1 MTRIDYIME
10 SMQKTLNT
18 LETVKT
24 EKQFRREL
32 RRVYSLQYRLESNLK
47 AKG

>member
-1 MTRIDYIME
+1 ME

-32 RRVYSLQYRLESNLK
+32 RRVYSLQYRLENNLK
-47 AKG
+47 VKA

>member
-10 SMQKTLNT
+10 SMQKTLNG
-18 LETVKT
+18 LETAKT

-32 RRVYSLQYRLESNLK
+32 RRVYSLQYRLETNLK

>member
-10 SMQKTLNT
+10 SMQKTLNG

-24 EKQFRREL
+24 EKHFRREL
-32 RRVYSLQYRLESNLK
+32 RRVYSLQYRLENNLK